1 MHAPSLPKLQI
12 FSQSMMFIDHHRL
25 VVILVALALLGSGY
39 VLSLSPEDWLF
50 PQQIALSDA
59 SARTDTIGR
68 PLSRLDDP
76 ECAHEYPLRVQSLY
90 EHLNWLRDVIQ
101 ADRTYIVLYRD
112 SLTRFG
118 RGVAP
123 KIFTAFEIGEQGPGF
138 QIKDFQGFSR
148 LDWLQVKRAEQRL
161 SGYFPGTRRN
171 YGMELVDARGTSIGY
186 LGIDYWQKHPA
197 FEGNIF
203 TLLQKSAESIQDI
216 LLRPLETVKKRGD
229 F

>member
-1 MHAPSLPKLQI
+1 M
-12 FSQSMMFIDHHRL
+12 RL
-25 VVILVALALLGSGY
+25 RCLGSGY

-50 PQQIALSDA
+50 PQQTALTDA

-76 ECAHEYPLRVQSLY
+76 EYAHEYPLRVQSLY
-90 EHLNWLRDVIQ
+90 EHLNRLRDLIQ

-112 SLTRFG
+112 GLTRFG
-118 RGVAP
+118 RGITP
-123 KIFTAFEIGEQGPGF
+123 KIFAAFEIGEQGPAL
-138 QIKDFQGFSR
+138 QVKDFQGFSH

-161 SGYFPGTRRN
+161 SGFFPGTRRN

-203 TLLQKSAESIQDI
+203 TPLQESAVIIQDVLLQ
-216 LLRPLETVKKRGD
+216 PLETVKKRGD